1 MTPTTCPTCGQPVHK
16 DDDRRTERIMFRTTP
31 AERDRLQQSADEAGV
46 KLGQYIRSKT
56 LRGEIAR

>member
-46 KLGQYIRSKT
+46 KLGQYIRSRL
-56 LRGEIAR
+56 LR